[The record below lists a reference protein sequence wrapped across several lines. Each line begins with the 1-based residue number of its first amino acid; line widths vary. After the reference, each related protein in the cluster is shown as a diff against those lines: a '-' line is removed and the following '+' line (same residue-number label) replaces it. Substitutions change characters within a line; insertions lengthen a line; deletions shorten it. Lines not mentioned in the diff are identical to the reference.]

1 MVQAIAPRVPVTQES
16 PCSRGGR
23 RIREKAY
30 AKPNGL
36 ALIELHMLYAG
47 TVRRRVG
54 GLQYIGQSA
63 KTGKPVR
70 RRVGGLL

>member
-54 GLQYIGQSA
+54 GLQWDRQVELSPGQ
-63 KTGKPVR
+63 VR